1 MQLREYAIAL
11 TVVAGADET
20 AGSVERWGSGHA
32 RDSRDTTGLGTL
44 CDITLTVETC
54 ELDEMKT
61 AYDRILLNDVR
72 FRAVLE

>member
-1 MQLREYAIAL
+1 MTGVCDRAHSRCQGRR
-11 TVVAGADET
+11 DCR

-32 RDSRDTTGLGTL
+32 RDSRDTAGLGTL

>member
-1 MQLREYAIAL
+1 MRSRSRSLPGQTRLPDL
-11 TVVAGADET
+11 SNAGDPDT
-20 AGSVERWGSGHA
+20 A

-54 ELDEMKT
+54 ERDEMKT

-72 FRAVLE
+72 FRAVRE